1 MIKKKKKY
9 YYKRNHKMKGSVATR
24 INMKYKC
31 RQYITYGLRQ
41 MQAEENVK
49 KMFLMDLCEHYIKN
63 KQK

>member
-1 MIKKKKKY
+1 
-9 YYKRNHKMKGSVATR
+9 MKGSVATR